1 MGRFD
6 CHSLS
11 KKGCLWLKILK
22 IELKRPV
29 SPLRCLSSLFTKDL
43 PDLFPHFA
51 SIVLSLRHVVLRTF
65 EGFFTSKQVSIVWLC
80 VDYFLP
86 CCWSF
91 LNSSRRNFGSREQ
104 EKFQCTI
111 TFDIQSDERN
121 NQFLQDKCYQKYDL
135 QYNSR
140 LPLWGVVL
148 VKSALIL
155 TVSLFYSCLLQTALA
170 RVVPQFNVFGSRILQ
185 RKATPEAN
193 ISVIFVLLGCSTST
207 NDLVRSV
214 T

>member
-65 EGFFTSKQVSIVWLC
+65 EGFFTSKQVSIVC
-80 VDYFLP
+80 VLIIFYLAAGVSLTAVAETLDQENRK
-86 CCWSF
+86 SF
-91 LNSSRRNFGSREQ
+91 
-104 EKFQCTI
+104 
-111 TFDIQSDERN
+111 
-121 NQFLQDKCYQKYDL
+121 
-135 QYNSR
+135 
-140 LPLWGVVL
+140 
-148 VKSALIL
+148 SALLPSTSSL
-155 TVSLFYSCLLQTALA
+155 TRGIINSFRT
-170 RVVPQFNVFGSRILQ
+170 
-185 RKATPEAN
+185 
-193 ISVIFVLLGCSTST
+193 SVIRSMTCSTI
-207 NDLVRSV
+207 LVYHSGV
-214 T
+214 SC